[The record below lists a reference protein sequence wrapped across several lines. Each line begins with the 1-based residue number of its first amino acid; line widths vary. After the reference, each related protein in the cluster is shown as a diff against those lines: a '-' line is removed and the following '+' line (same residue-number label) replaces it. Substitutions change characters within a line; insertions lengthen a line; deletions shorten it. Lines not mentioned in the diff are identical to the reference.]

1 MVSITEGQWECLIEF
16 ADEVQVDP
24 NHPWGKVPT
33 ASDFAGLLGPQRH
46 IVMWR
51 EEHFEWIGRLVKS
64 LHLQDSDIVVFT
76 TSGLTRDQEN
86 WIEKYCLSQFVVTEG
101 SEAQLDTVWTERGR
115 TLVVERRC
123 GSQPSKGSRRL
134 NRILLT
140 VLRMV
145 RGCID
150 WVITLF

>member
-1 MVSITEGQWECLIEF
+1 MTSVTELQWESLIEF

-51 EEHFEWIGRLVKS
+51 EEHFEWIGLLVKS
-64 LHLQDSDIVVFT
+64 LRLQKTDFVVFT
-76 TSGLTRDQEN
+76 TSGLTRDQEI
-86 WIEKYCLSQFVVTEG
+86 WIEEYCLSQFVVTEG

-115 TLVVERRC
+115 TLVVERAVLVL
-123 GSQPSKGSRRL
+123 SRRKGHAVS

-140 VLRMV
+140 VLAIAWFAAV
-145 RGCID
+145 SIG
-150 WVITLF
+150 